1 VSNRQPKRRIPLTPI
16 QLDQAY
22 SLGMVGIRS
31 RMSFS
36 VVTNVGDETT
46 TVEFTV
52 DSGASYSM
60 VSLEFAR
67 TRGFADLP
75 PPEAEIDLT
84 IRTARGFDAIRV
96 RPGRIR
102 LWWNPDQSGYWFDWP
117 VLFRVDAPPEVPPLL
132 GLGGI
137 IKTCRWTFD
146 GEYSFEAAY
155 GTLLL
160 EDTR

>member
-1 VSNRQPKRRIPLTPI
+1 MSRQPTIRTPLAPFL
-16 QLDQAY
+16 LDQAI
-22 SLGMVGIRS
+22 SLGMVGVRS
-31 RMSFS
+31 RVMLHLVSDGR
-36 VVTNVGDETT
+36 TEPTA
-46 TVEFTV
+46 VEFV
-52 DSGASYSM
+52 IDSGASYSV
-60 VSLEFAR
+60 VSLELAR
-67 TRGFADLP
+67 RLRFADLP

-102 LWWNPDQSGYWFDWP
+102 LWWNPEQSGYWFDWP
-117 VLFRVDAPPEVPPLL
+117 VLFRVDAPPAVPPLL

-146 GEYSFEAAY
+146 GESSFEASY

-160 EDTR
+160 EDMR

>member
-1 VSNRQPKRRIPLTPI
+1 
-16 QLDQAY
+16 
-22 SLGMVGIRS
+22 MVGVRARLALQILTES
-31 RMSFS
+31 RESTIPVRF
-36 VVTNVGDETT
+36 V
-46 TVEFTV
+46 V
-52 DSGASYSM
+52 DSGAMYSII
-60 VSLEFAR
+60 SLAFAQNYR
-67 TRGFADLP
+67 FADLP